1 MKDLYR
7 ESRGLLEAALPQL
20 PSALVE
26 GLFARYFP
34 HHLRVVADGGRVAA
48 MLFSIP
54 YAVEMPQGILP
65 ARYLFAIVTDPAYRG
80 RGLAKGLI
88 EDEIKRGFPLLLHPR
103 TQSLFAFYEKAG
115 LFPLSPVIT
124 EEGEA
129 VALPLPTEPRTLS
142 AGEYLALRRQFLT
155 PPFGV
160 PDEAF
165 LSLCSAGALELPGV
179 CAALYRWEGDK
190 LLFAEWLGNPDFAPR
205 LAAYLG
211 AARFALRRPSPDGAP
226 FGVGV
231 GLPFDT
237 AFLLSLM

>member
-7 ESRGLLEAALPQL
+7 ESRSLLEAALPQL
-20 PSALVE
+20 PAALVE
-26 GLFARYFP
+26 GVLARYFP
-34 HHLRVVADGGRVAA
+34 HHLRIVGDGGRVAS

-54 YAVEMPQGILP
+54 YAIETERGTLP
-65 ARYLFAIVTDPAYRG
+65 ARYLFAIATDPAYRG
-80 RGLAKGLI
+80 KGLAKGLI
-88 EDEIKRGFPLLLHPR
+88 EDEVKRGFPLLLHPR

-115 LFPLSPVIT
+115 LSPLSPVIT

-129 VALPLPTEPRTLS
+129 LALPLPTEPRTLS

-155 PPFGV
+155 PPFAA
-160 PDEAF
+160 PDEGF
-165 LSLCSAGALELPGV
+165 LSLCSTGALELPGV

-190 LLFAEWLGNPDFAPR
+190 VLFAEWLGCPDFAPR

-211 AARFALRRPSPDGAP
+211 ASRFELRRPSPDGTP

>member
-7 ESRGLLEAALPQL
+7 ESRSLLEAALPQL
-20 PSALVE
+20 PSALLE

-34 HHLRVVADGGRVAA
+34 RHLRVVADRGHVAA

-54 YAVEMPQGILP
+54 YAVEMPQSTLP
-65 ARYLFAIVTDPAYRG
+65 ARYLFAIATDPAYRG

-88 EDEIKRGFPLLLHPR
+88 EDEVKRGFPLLLHPR
-103 TQSLFAFYEKAG
+103 TRSLFAFYEKAG
-115 LFPLSPVIT
+115 LLPLSPVIT
-124 EEGEA
+124 KEGEA
-129 VALPLPTEPRTLS
+129 VALPLSAEPRTLS

-155 PPFGV
+155 PPFAA

-165 LSLCSAGALELPGV
+165 LSLCSTGALELPGV

-190 LLFAEWLGNPDFAPR
+190 LLFTEWLGNPDFAPR

-211 AARFALRRPSPDGAP
+211 AARFELRRPSPDGVP